1 MTNVFDNA
9 VYKKCY
15 QKNFNSFASFEIA
28 IAVGKLD
35 DSSKIKHNV
44 NIYSYKNHCLN
55 LQTSD
60 KSAKNTRDFVDKEYI
75 FDLVLNLTHKINND
89 TKQALD
95 VTFLSAYVNVSLIL
109 HMHLKGHVKTD
120 NCTITLWL
128 TP

>member
-60 KSAKNTRDFVDKEYI
+60 KLAKNIRDFMDREYLS
-75 FDLVLNLTHKINND
+75 DLALSLTHKINND
-89 TKQALD
+89 TNQALD
-95 VTFLSAYVNVSLIL
+95 VTFLSAYMNASLIL
-109 HMHLKGHVKTD
+109 HMPLKG
-120 NCTITLWL
+120 
-128 TP
+128 